1 VAWSE
6 FSRVQALHGNGAL
19 TEGLEVTLAA
29 LELCEQIGEQ
39 RLATWLDAM
48 AAVIAADLGDDAAA
62 RTHSER
68 GWERARHLNQLVL
81 LAWTLNA
88 LGYAAMQRGDTPAAL
103 ECYEQY
109 VPLVRDTEN
118 AVGRN
123 VTMGRVAEGFL
134 RAGRMKGAEQLT
146 TQAIAL
152 AQFAGAP
159 HYLALAN
166 RVQGQVFVAQG
177 KEDDA
182 MRAFDNAIAG
192 FEHIGSRLEH
202 ARALYHRAALLHN
215 RGEDELA
222 HADSMRARDAFAAMG
237 AERDRAL
244 AEQLC
249 FRAS

>member
-1 VAWSE
+1 
-6 FSRVQALHGNGAL
+6 
-19 TEGLEVTLAA
+19 
-29 LELCEQIGEQ
+29 
-39 RLATWLDAM
+39 
-48 AAVIAADLGDDAAA
+48 
-62 RTHSER
+62 
-68 GWERARHLNQLVL
+68 LNQLVL

-88 LGYAAMQRGDTPAAL
+88 LGYAAMQRGDVPAAV

-134 RAGRMKGAEQLT
+134 RAGRIKDAEQLVG
-146 TQAIAL
+146 QAITL
-152 AQFAGAP
+152 AEFADAP
-159 HYLALAN
+159 HCLALAH
-166 RVQGQVFVAQG
+166 RVQGQVFVAQK

-182 MRAFDNAIAG
+182 MRPFDNAIAG
-192 FEHIGSRLEH
+192 FEQIGSRLEH
-202 ARALYHRAALLHN
+202 ARALYHRAALLHH

-222 HADSMRARDAFAAMG
+222 RADSIRARDAFAAMG

-244 AEQLC
+244 AEQLS